1 MKLALACGLN
11 SMGINISEAYPT
23 KIRAIWNW
31 IGKVANVIAPFLSE
45 LLMYLLGAYYPYCF
59 IVLKAALSVFN
70 VYSLPFET
78 LDRALDE
85 DIAEDKIVE
94 LGRI

>member
-1 MKLALACGLN
+1 
-11 SMGINISEAYPT
+11 
-23 KIRAIWNW
+23 
-31 IGKVANVIAPFLSE
+31 
-45 LLMYLLGAYYPYCF
+45 MYLLGAYYPYCF